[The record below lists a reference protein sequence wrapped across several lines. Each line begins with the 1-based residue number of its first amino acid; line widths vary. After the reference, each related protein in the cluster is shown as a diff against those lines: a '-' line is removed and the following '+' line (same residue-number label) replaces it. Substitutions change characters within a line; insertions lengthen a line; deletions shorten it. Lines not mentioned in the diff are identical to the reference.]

1 VRCHSDAN
9 DVFLCNT
16 HSQGDDEIIVLS
28 TNPSTFLFIYGGLG
42 SDTFIITPR
51 TVDPVIS
58 KNLRGHRGI
67 IEHSVVAENDSEY
80 NGLVVRGVQVRPL
93 PLMLWF
99 TFN

>member
-1 VRCHSDAN
+1 M
-9 DVFLCNT
+9 
-16 HSQGDDEIIVLS
+16 
-28 TNPSTFLFIYGGLG
+28 FLFIYGGLG

-67 IEHSVVAENDSEY
+67 IEHTVVAENDSEY

-93 PLMLWF
+93 SLMLRF